1 MDDRVSQIDLST
13 LQERVYQELRSALYQ
28 GRFVPGEQLTIRSL
42 ATALGTSPMPVREA
56 LQRLVAEKAL
66 VQMPNRNFYVAP
78 LTAVIFDELT
88 RIRME
93 IEGYA
98 ARRAA
103 VRATP
108 ATLARLREINE
119 DFRRVVS
126 ADEPNSML
134 EANQAFHF
142 VLYDAAEAPQLLEI
156 IKSLW
161 LRSGPF
167 LALVRKVSG
176 SIMMFERGVHIHD
189 RVIAAL
195 ERRDPA
201 TARYAIALDIRA
213 AASWFRHNY
222 QFDATAERRED

>member
-13 LQERVYQELRSALYQ
+13 LQDRVYQELRNALYQ

-56 LQRLVAEKAL
+56 LQRLVAEKAV
-66 VQMPNRNFYVAP
+66 VQMPNRNFRVAP
-78 LTAVIFDELT
+78 LTAEIFDELT
-88 RIRME
+88 RIRIE

-98 ARRAA
+98 AQRVAT
-103 VRATP
+103 RATP
-108 ATLARLREINE
+108 ELVARLRAINE
-119 DFRRVVS
+119 DFRRVVEL
-126 ADEPNSML
+126 DEPNSML
-134 EANQAFHF
+134 EGNQAFHF
-142 VLYDAAEAPQLLEI
+142 ALYEAAEAPQLLEI

-176 SIMMFERGVHIHD
+176 SIVMFGRGVVIHE
-189 RVIAAL
+189 RLVTAL

-201 TARYAIALDIRA
+201 AARYAIALDIRA
-213 AASWFRHNY
+213 AAAWFRHNY
-222 QFDATAERRED
+222 QFDGPDRPA